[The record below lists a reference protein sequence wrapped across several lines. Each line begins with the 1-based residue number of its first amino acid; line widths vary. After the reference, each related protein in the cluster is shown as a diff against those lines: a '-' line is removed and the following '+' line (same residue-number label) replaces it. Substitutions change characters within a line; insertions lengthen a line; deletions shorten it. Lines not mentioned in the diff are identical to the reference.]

1 MATEVSMPQL
11 GETVVEGTISKW
23 LKKVGDKVEKFDP
36 LVEIVTDKVTVEL
49 PSPVA
54 GVITEINV
62 KDGETVKVGA
72 VLLMIQEAGGVA
84 APAAA
89 PPAAGQ
95 EPAAVAAAAAPAPV
109 AQVPA
114 EGAEAAAAAP
124 APAVQVPAEGAEA
137 AAAAPASVTQVPA
150 EGAEAAATAPA
161 PVAQVPAEGDEA
173 AAAAPA
179 SVTQVPAE
187 GAVAAAVAPAPVAQI
202 PAAEEAEGRRATP
215 AVRRMAREL
224 NVDLGLVQGTGPGG
238 RVTREDVEAFAAQP
252 AKPPTPEAPKAPPP
266 QPAPSAAAAPDMG
279 DAVPMTPVRRIIAQH
294 MVKSKTE
301 IPHAL
306 TVMEVDMT
314 SIVRYRNGVREQFK
328 QREGM
333 DLSYVAFVAQGVVE
347 ALKEHPILN
356 SIWTDEKIV
365 LKKEINIGIAVAT
378 PNGLIVPVIH
388 GADGLS
394 IAGLN
399 RAVNDLANRA
409 RENRLNVSDVQGGTF
424 TVNNTGAFG
433 SVFGYPIINHPQAAI
448 MNMESIVKRPVV
460 LDDAIAIRS
469 IMNLCLSFDHRIL
482 DGAVAGRFLGQ
493 VKAWLEA
500 FTPNVPIY

>member
-1 MATEVSMPQL
+1 MATEVVMPQL

-23 LKKVGDKVEKFDP
+23 LRKVGDKVEKFDP

-54 GVITEINV
+54 GAITEISV
-62 KDGETVKVGA
+62 KEGETVKVGA
-72 VLLMIQEAGGVA
+72 VLLMIQEEGGSTATV
-84 APAAA
+84 AAA
-89 PPAAGQ
+89 PEARP
-95 EPAAVAAAAAPAPV
+95 EPAP
-109 AQVPA
+109 
-114 EGAEAAAAAP
+114 
-124 APAVQVPAEGAEA
+124 
-137 AAAAPASVTQVPA
+137 
-150 EGAEAAATAPA
+150 
-161 PVAQVPAEGDEA
+161 
-173 AAAAPA
+173 
-179 SVTQVPAE
+179 
-187 GAVAAAVAPAPVAQI
+187 VAAAVAPAPVAQI
-202 PAAEEAEGRRATP
+202 PAAEETEGRRATP
-215 AVRRMAREL
+215 AVRRLAREL
-224 NVDLGLVQGTGPGG
+224 NVDLSLVQGTGPGG
-238 RVTREDVEAFAAQP
+238 RVTREDVEGFAAHP

-266 QPAPSAAAAPDMG
+266 QPAPSAAPGAELGETIPL
-279 DAVPMTPVRRIIAQH
+279 TPVRRIIAQH
-294 MVKSKTE
+294 MVRSKTE

-314 SIVRYRNGVREQFK
+314 SIVRFRGGIREQFK

-333 DLSYVAFVAQGVVE
+333 DLSYVAFVAKSVVE
-347 ALKEHPILN
+347 ALKEDPILN

-365 LKKEINIGIAVAT
+365 LKKEINVGIAVAT

-409 RENRLNVSDVQGGTF
+409 RENKLGVNDVQGGTF

-433 SVFGYPIINHPQAAI
+433 SVLGYPIINHPQAAI

-482 DGAVAGRFLGQ
+482 DGAVAGRFLGK

>member
-36 LVEIVTDKVTVEL
+36 LVEIITDKVTVEL

-54 GVITEINV
+54 GAITEISV
-62 KDGETVKVGA
+62 KEGETVKVGA
-72 VLLMIQEAGGVA
+72 VLLMIQEEGGAA

-89 PPAAGQ
+89 PPEARP
-95 EPAAVAAAAAPAPV
+95 EPAAVAA
-109 AQVPA
+109 
-114 EGAEAAAAAP
+114 
-124 APAVQVPAEGAEA
+124 
-137 AAAAPASVTQVPA
+137 T
-150 EGAEAAATAPA
+150 
-161 PVAQVPAEGDEA
+161 
-173 AAAAPA
+173 
-179 SVTQVPAE
+179 
-187 GAVAAAVAPAPVAQI
+187 VAPAPVAQI

-215 AVRRMAREL
+215 AVRRLAREL
-224 NVDLGLVQGTGPGG
+224 NVDLALVHGAGPGG

-252 AKPPTPEAPKAPPP
+252 ARPPTPEAPKAPPP
-266 QPAPSAAAAPDMG
+266 PPAPSAAPTPEIGEAIPL
-279 DAVPMTPVRRIIAQH
+279 TPVRRIIAQH
-294 MVKSKTE
+294 MVRSKTE

-314 SIVRYRNGVREQFK
+314 SIVRFRDGIREQFR

-333 DLSYVAFVAQGVVE
+333 DLSYVAFVAKSVVE

-409 RENRLNVSDVQGGTF
+409 RENRLGVNDVQGGTF

-433 SVFGYPIINHPQAAI
+433 SVLGYPIINHPQAAI